1 MVRGVTE
8 LSGLREIRSMTSSKK
23 RSIPRVQSS
32 TYLDLYMLKKEKDRI
47 EKEVYVLD
55 KRKNSLQK
63 RLAGIDAEMKKLE
76 KKETGEQAGVH
87 SDASERERQMNAEA
101 FRKNPAKDWK
111 TMAIKY

>member
-47 EKEVYVLD
+47 EKEVYILD
-55 KRKNSLQK
+55 KRKNSMQK
-63 RLAGIDAEMKKLE
+63 RLAEIDAEMKKLE
-76 KKETGEQAGVH
+76 KKEQKETGEQAG
-87 SDASERERQMNAEA
+87 ERQMNAEA

>member
-8 LSGLREIRSMTSSKK
+8 LSGLREIKSMTSSKK

-32 TYLDLYMLKKEKDRI
+32 AYLDLYMLKKEKDRI
-47 EKEVYVLD
+47 EKEVYILE
-55 KRKNSLQK
+55 KRKNSMQK

-76 KKETGEQAGVH
+76 QKEAG
-87 SDASERERQMNAEA
+87 ERQMNDGETNAA
-101 FRKNPAKDWK
+101 ASRKNPAKDKDWK